1 MLKHLYISQYALIDE
16 LELSLEDGFSV
27 ITGET
32 GAGKSI
38 IMGALALVMGA
49 RADSKSVREGA
60 QKCIV
65 EATFQIT
72 DYRLQ
77 ITHFVRDFYSARHN
91 EQALSALAN
100 RKNIQITDNFSTLNS
115 CDKQEQRS
123 SLLLPS
129 EARIL
134 SEAKNSQLSTIFE
147 EYGLDWEDECVIRR
161 EVTAAGKSRAF
172 VNDTPVTLQQMRTI
186 ASLLIDIHSQHEN
199 LLLNDSNF
207 QLKIVDIIAQSGAE
221 REAYGKVYGDWRAT
235 TAKLAEV
242 REMAEKWA
250 SERDYAQFQFDQL
263 NDANLIETEQAEL
276 EAELEVLNH
285 AEEIKGDL
293 SDASGRLDDDGYGV
307 VMQMR
312 EVKQRVAHA
321 ARYMK
326 QAEALTERVESLY
339 VELKDV
345 AAEVADMCGDME
357 FDPQRKAWVE
367 ERLNTIY
374 ALEQKHR
381 VDTVAQL
388 IALRDEYDAK
398 LQRIDSFDEEIG
410 ALEKQVAQLASDLAS
425 AADELTEKRGGVR
438 EDIAEYLVARL
449 RLLGMENARI
459 EVRISGKDYSADGQD
474 VVELAFTA
482 NKNAELRPI
491 ASIASGGEIA
501 RLMLALKCLIAKSAE
516 LPTIIFD
523 EIDTGVSGDV
533 AGRMGE
539 MMAEMARDIQVITIS
554 HLPQIAARGGQ
565 HFKVFKHDTD
575 DATVTQ
581 IVELSASEREL
592 EIAEMLSGKNPSEAA
607 ISAARELLGK

>member
-60 QKCIV
+60 QKCVV
-65 EATFQIT
+65 EASF
-72 DYRLQ
+72 
-77 ITHFVRDFYSARHN
+77 FVNGQWSMRDDRFSHTEN
-91 EQALSALAN
+91 LSLTESTEFTEEAEASPASV
-100 RKNIQITDNFSTLNS
+100 NFP
-115 CDKQEQRS
+115 
-123 SLLLPS
+123 LLEL
-129 EARIL
+129 
-134 SEAKNSQLSTIFE
+134 FE
-147 EYGLDWEDECVIRR
+147 EYGLDFEEECVIRR

-172 VNDTPVTLQQMRTI
+172 VNDTPVTLQQMRAI

-207 QLKIVDIIAQSGAE
+207 QLKIVDIIAQSGTE

-242 REMAEKWA
+242 CEMAEKWA

-263 NDANLIETEQAEL
+263 NDANLIETEQEEL

-285 AEEIKGDL
+285 TEEIKGDL
-293 SDASGRLDDDGYGV
+293 SEASGRLDDEQYGV
-307 VMQMR
+307 VMQLR
-312 EVKQRVAHA
+312 EVKQKVAHA

-326 QAEALTERVESLY
+326 QAEALAERVESLY

-345 AAEVADMCGDME
+345 SAEVADMCGDME

-381 VDTVAQL
+381 VDTVAEL

-410 ALEKQVAQLASDLAS
+410 ALEKQVAQLASELAS
-425 AADELTEKRGGVR
+425 KADELTAKRNGVR
-438 EDIAEYLVARL
+438 DEIAEYLVVRL
-449 RLLGMENARI
+449 RLLGMENARV
-459 EVRISGKDYSADGQD
+459 EVRMSGKDYSADGQD
-474 VVELAFTA
+474 VVELVFTA

-539 MMAEMARDIQVITIS
+539 MMAEMAGDIQVITIS

-565 HFKVFKHDTD
+565 HFKVFKHDTE

-581 IVELSASEREL
+581 IVELTASERER

-607 ISAARELLGK
+607 ISAARELLMK

>member
-60 QKCIV
+60 QKCVV
-65 EATFQIT
+65 EASFSMHNAQCTMNNAQLLTPSASLVPLKQGDNIGGAQLSLT
-72 DYRLQ
+72 PSALIADARAVRPYRLG
-77 ITHFVRDFYSARHN
+77 D
-91 EQALSALAN
+91 
-100 RKNIQITDNFSTLNS
+100 NIGDVQLSTL
-115 CDKQEQRS
+115 
-123 SLLLPS
+123 
-129 EARIL
+129 
-134 SEAKNSQLSTIFE
+134 NSQLSTIFE
-147 EYGLDWEDECVIRR
+147 EYGLDWEEECVIRR

-172 VNDTPVTLQQMRTI
+172 VNDTPVTLQQMRAI

-235 TAKLAEV
+235 IAKLAKV

-285 AEEIKGDL
+285 TEEIKGDL
-293 SDASGRLDDDGYGV
+293 LEASGRLDDEQYGV
-307 VMQMR
+307 VMQLR
-312 EVKQRVAHA
+312 EVKQKVAHA

-326 QAEALTERVESLY
+326 QAEVLAERVESLY

-345 AAEVADMCGDME
+345 SAEVADMCGDME

-381 VDTVAQL
+381 VDTVAEL

-410 ALEKQVAQLASDLAS
+410 ALEKQVAQLASELAS
-425 AADELTEKRGGVR
+425 KADELTAKRNGVR
-438 EDIAEYLVARL
+438 DEIAEYLVVRL
-449 RLLGMENARI
+449 RLLGMENARV
-459 EVRISGKDYSADGQD
+459 EVRMSGKDYSADGQD
-474 VVELAFTA
+474 VVELVFTA

-581 IVELSASEREL
+581 IVELTASEREL

>member
-1 MLKHLYISQYALIDE
+1 MLKHLYISQYALIDA
-16 LELSLEDGFSV
+16 LELDLSNGFSV

-49 RADSKSVREGA
+49 RADAKSVREGA
-60 QKCIV
+60 QKCVV
-65 EATFQIT
+65 EATFSMHNAQCT
-72 DYRLQ
+72 MHNAQLL
-77 ITHFVRDFYSARHN
+77 TPSASLVPLK
-91 EQALSALAN
+91 QGD
-100 RKNIQITDNFSTLNS
+100 NIGNVQLSTLNS
-115 CDKQEQRS
+115 QF
-123 SLLLPS
+123 
-129 EARIL
+129 
-134 SEAKNSQLSTIFE
+134 STIFE
-147 EYGLDWEDECVIRR
+147 EYGLDLEEECVIRR

-186 ASLLIDIHSQHEN
+186 VSLLIDIHSQHEN
-199 LLLNDSNF
+199 LLLNNTDF
-207 QLKIVDIIAQSGAE
+207 QLNVVDIIAQSAEE
-221 REAYGKVYGDWRAT
+221 REAYKAVYDDWRT
-235 TAKLAEV
+235 TVQKLAEV

-250 SERDYAQFQFDQL
+250 LERDYAQFQFEQL
-263 NDANLIETEQAEL
+263 KDANLLETEQNEL

-285 AEEIKGDL
+285 TEEIKGDL
-293 SDASGRLDDDGYGV
+293 LEASSRLDDEQYGV
-307 VMQMR
+307 VMQLR
-312 EVKQRVAHA
+312 EVKQKVAHA

-326 QAEALTERVESLY
+326 QAEGLVERVESLY

-345 AAEVADMCGDME
+345 SAEVSDMCGDME

-381 VDTVAQL
+381 VGTVAEL

-398 LQRIDSFDEEIG
+398 VQRIDSFDEEI
-410 ALEKQVAQLASDLAS
+410 AVLEEQVARLASELAS
-425 AADELTEKRGGVR
+425 VADVLTEKRGGVR
-438 EDIAEYLVARL
+438 NEIAAYLVERL
-449 RLLGMENARI
+449 QLLGMVNARI
-459 EVRISGKDYSADGQD
+459 EVRISKKDYSVDGQD
-474 VVELAFTA
+474 VVEFVFTA

-523 EIDTGVSGDV
+523 EIDTGVSGEV

-539 MMAEMARDIQVITIS
+539 MMADMAEDIQVLTIT
-554 HLPQIAARGGQ
+554 HLPQIAARGKQ
-565 HFKVFKHDTD
+565 HFKVYKQDTD

-607 ISAARELLGK
+607 ILAARELLIGNKE

>member
-1 MLKHLYISQYALIDE
+1 MVINLGWIVMLKHLYISQYALIDE

-72 DYRLQ
+72 EYRLQ
-77 ITHFVRDFYSARHN
+77 STD
-91 EQALSALAN
+91 N
-100 RKNIQITDNFSTLNS
+100 RVQSTNNRLQITDNFSTLNF
-115 CDKQEQRS
+115 
-123 SLLLPS
+123 
-129 EARIL
+129 I
-134 SEAKNSQLSTIFE
+134 AKGSKTFGSQLSTIFE
-147 EYGLDWEDECVIRR
+147 EYGLDWEEECVIRR

-172 VNDTPVTLQQMRTI
+172 VNDTPVTLQQMRAI

-199 LLLNDSNF
+199 LLLNDSDF
-207 QLKIVDIIAQSGAE
+207 QLKIVDIIAQSVAE

-285 AEEIKGDL
+285 TEEIKGDL
-293 SDASGRLDDDGYGV
+293 SEASGRLDDEQYGV
-307 VMQMR
+307 VMQLR
-312 EVKQRVAHA
+312 EVKQKVAHT

-326 QAEALTERVESLY
+326 QAEALAERVESLY
-339 VELKDV
+339 LELKDV
-345 AAEVADMCGDME
+345 SAEVADMCGDME

-381 VDTVAQL
+381 VDTVAEL
-388 IALRDEYDAK
+388 IALRDEYDAR

-410 ALEKQVAQLASDLAS
+410 ELEREVAQLASELAS
-425 AADELTEKRGGVR
+425 AADVLTEKRSGVR
-438 EDIAEYLVARL
+438 EEIAEYLVVRL
-449 RLLGMENARI
+449 RLLGMENARV
-459 EVRISGKDYSADGQD
+459 EVRMSGKDYSADGQD
-474 VVELAFTA
+474 VVELVFTA

-539 MMAEMARDIQVITIS
+539 MMAEMAKDIQVITIS

-565 HFKVFKHDTD
+565 HFKVFKHDTE

-581 IVELSASEREL
+581 IVELTASERER

>member
-16 LELSLEDGFSV
+16 LELALEDGFSV

-60 QKCIV
+60 QKCVV
-65 EATFQIT
+65 EASF
-72 DYRLQ
+72 
-77 ITHFVRDFYSARHN
+77 FVNGQWSMRGDRFSHTEN
-91 EQALSALAN
+91 LSLTESTEFTEEVEASLASV
-100 RKNIQITDNFSTLNS
+100 NFP
-115 CDKQEQRS
+115 
-123 SLLLPS
+123 LLEL
-129 EARIL
+129 
-134 SEAKNSQLSTIFE
+134 FE
-147 EYGLDWEDECVIRR
+147 EYGLDFEEECVIRR

-172 VNDTPVTLQQMRTI
+172 VNDTPVTLQQMRAI

-199 LLLNDSNF
+199 LLLNNSDF

-285 AEEIKGDL
+285 TEEIKGDL
-293 SDASGRLDDDGYGV
+293 SEASGRLDDEQYGV
-307 VMQMR
+307 VMQLR
-312 EVKQRVAHA
+312 EVKQKVAHA

-326 QAEALTERVESLY
+326 QAEALAERVESLY

-345 AAEVADMCGDME
+345 SAEVADMCGDME

-381 VDTVAQL
+381 VDTVAEL

-410 ALEKQVAQLASDLAS
+410 ALEKQVAQLASELAS
-425 AADELTEKRGGVR
+425 KADELTAKRNGVR
-438 EDIAEYLVARL
+438 DEIAEYLVVRL
-449 RLLGMENARI
+449 RLLGMENARV
-459 EVRISGKDYSADGQD
+459 EVRMSGKDYSADGQD
-474 VVELAFTA
+474 VVELVFTA

-539 MMAEMARDIQVITIS
+539 MMAEIARDIQVITIS

-581 IVELSASEREL
+581 IVELTASEREL

-607 ISAARELLGK
+607 ISAARELLDK

>member
-60 QKCIV
+60 QKCVV
-65 EATFQIT
+65 EASF
-72 DYRLQ
+72 
-77 ITHFVRDFYSARHN
+77 FVNGQWSMRDDRFSHTEN
-91 EQALSALAN
+91 LSLTESTEFTEEAEASPASV
-100 RKNIQITDNFSTLNS
+100 NFP
-115 CDKQEQRS
+115 
-123 SLLLPS
+123 LLEL
-129 EARIL
+129 
-134 SEAKNSQLSTIFE
+134 FE
-147 EYGLDWEDECVIRR
+147 EYGLDFEEECVIRR

-172 VNDTPVTLQQMRTI
+172 VNDTPVTLQQMRAI

-207 QLKIVDIIAQSGAE
+207 QLKIVDIIAQSGTE

-242 REMAEKWA
+242 CEMAEKWA

-263 NDANLIETEQAEL
+263 NDANLIETEQEEL

-285 AEEIKGDL
+285 TEEIKGDL
-293 SDASGRLDDDGYGV
+293 SEASGRLDDEQYGV
-307 VMQMR
+307 VMQLR
-312 EVKQRVAHA
+312 EVKQKVAHA

-326 QAEALTERVESLY
+326 QAEALAERVESLY

-345 AAEVADMCGDME
+345 SAEVADMCGDME

-381 VDTVAQL
+381 VDTVAEL

-410 ALEKQVAQLASDLAS
+410 ALEKQVAQLASELAS
-425 AADELTEKRGGVR
+425 KADELTAKRNGVR
-438 EDIAEYLVARL
+438 DEIAEYLVVRL
-449 RLLGMENARI
+449 RLLGMENARV
-459 EVRISGKDYSADGQD
+459 EVRMSGKDYSADGQD
-474 VVELAFTA
+474 VVELVFTA

-539 MMAEMARDIQVITIS
+539 MMAEMAGDIQVITIS

-565 HFKVFKHDTD
+565 HFKVFKHDTE

-581 IVELSASEREL
+581 IVELSVAERER

-607 ISAARELLGK
+607 ISAARELLMK

>member
-60 QKCIV
+60 QKCVV
-65 EATFQIT
+65 EASF
-72 DYRLQ
+72 
-77 ITHFVRDFYSARHN
+77 FVNGQWSMRDDRFSHTEN
-91 EQALSALAN
+91 LSLTESTEFTEEAEASPASV
-100 RKNIQITDNFSTLNS
+100 NFP
-115 CDKQEQRS
+115 
-123 SLLLPS
+123 LLEL
-129 EARIL
+129 
-134 SEAKNSQLSTIFE
+134 FE
-147 EYGLDWEDECVIRR
+147 EYGLDFEEECVIRR

-172 VNDTPVTLQQMRTI
+172 VNDTPVTLQQMRAI

-207 QLKIVDIIAQSGAE
+207 QLKIVDIIAQSGTE

-242 REMAEKWA
+242 CEMAEKWA

-263 NDANLIETEQAEL
+263 NDANLIETEQEEL

-285 AEEIKGDL
+285 TEEIKGDL
-293 SDASGRLDDDGYGV
+293 SEASGRLDDEQYGV
-307 VMQMR
+307 VMQLR
-312 EVKQRVAHA
+312 EVKQKVAHA

-326 QAEALTERVESLY
+326 QAEALAERVESLY

-345 AAEVADMCGDME
+345 SAEVADMCGDME

-381 VDTVAQL
+381 VDTVAEL

-410 ALEKQVAQLASDLAS
+410 ALEKQVAQLASELAS
-425 AADELTEKRGGVR
+425 KADELTAKRNGVR
-438 EDIAEYLVARL
+438 DEIAEYLVVRL
-449 RLLGMENARI
+449 RLLGMENARV
-459 EVRISGKDYSADGQD
+459 EVRMSGKDYSADGQD
-474 VVELAFTA
+474 VVELVFTA

-539 MMAEMARDIQVITIS
+539 MMAEMAGDIQVITIS

-565 HFKVFKHDTD
+565 HFKVFKHDTE

-581 IVELSASEREL
+581 IVELSVAERER

>member
-16 LELSLEDGFSV
+16 LELSLENGFSV

-49 RADSKSVREGA
+49 RADAKSVREGA
-60 QKCIV
+60 QKCVV
-65 EATFQIT
+65 EASF
-72 DYRLQ
+72 
-77 ITHFVRDFYSARHN
+77 SMHN
-91 EQALSALAN
+91 AQCTMHNAQLLTPSALIADA
-100 RKNIQITDNFSTLNS
+100 RAVRPYKQEDNIGNVQLFIASGSKTFGSTL
-115 CDKQEQRS
+115 
-123 SLLLPS
+123 
-129 EARIL
+129 
-134 SEAKNSQLSTIFE
+134 NSQLSTLFE
-147 EYGLDWEDECVIRR
+147 EYGLDFEEECVIRR

-172 VNDTPVTLQQMRTI
+172 VNDTPVTLQQMRAI

-199 LLLNDSNF
+199 LLLNNSDF
-207 QLKIVDIIAQSGAE
+207 QLKIVDIIAQSGVE

-285 AEEIKGDL
+285 TEEIKGDL
-293 SDASGRLDDDGYGV
+293 SEASGRLDDEQYGV
-307 VMQMR
+307 VMQLR
-312 EVKQRVAHA
+312 EVKQKVAHT

-326 QAEALTERVESLY
+326 QAEALAERVESLY

-345 AAEVADMCGDME
+345 SAEVADMCGDME

-381 VDTVAQL
+381 VDTVAEL

-410 ALEKQVAQLASDLAS
+410 ALEKQVAQLAKELAS
-425 AADELTEKRGGVR
+425 KADELTAKRNGVR
-438 EDIAEYLVARL
+438 EEIAEYLVARL
-449 RLLGMENARI
+449 RLLGMENARV

-474 VVELAFTA
+474 VAELVFTA

-539 MMAEMARDIQVITIS
+539 MMAEMAKDIQVITIS

-581 IVELSASEREL
+581 IVELTASEREL

-607 ISAARELLGK
+607 ISAARELLTIHNS

>member
-65 EATFQIT
+65 EATFI
-72 DYRLQ
+72 
-77 ITHFVRDFYSARHN
+77 V
-91 EQALSALAN
+91 
-100 RKNIQITDNFSTLNS
+100 NS
-115 CDKQEQRS
+115 QRS
-123 SLLLPS
+123 TV
-129 EARIL
+129 
-134 SEAKNSQLSTIFE
+134 NSQQLTVNSLFE
-147 EYGLDWEDECVIRR
+147 EFGLDLEEECVIRR

-186 ASLLIDIHSQHEN
+186 ASLLVDIHSQHEN

-221 REAYGKVYGDWRAT
+221 REAYGMVYGDWRST

-285 AEEIKGDL
+285 TEEIKGDL
-293 SDASGRLDDDGYGV
+293 SEASGRLDDEQYGV
-307 VMQMR
+307 VMQLR
-312 EVKQRVAHA
+312 EVKQKVAHA
-321 ARYMK
+321 AKYMK
-326 QAEALTERVESLY
+326 QAEALAERVESLY

-345 AAEVADMCGDME
+345 SAEVADMCGDME

-381 VDTVAQL
+381 VDTVAEL

-398 LQRIDSFDEEIG
+398 LQRIDLFDEEIG
-410 ALEKQVAQLASDLAS
+410 ALEKQVAQLASELVLKADDLTA
-425 AADELTEKRGGVR
+425 KRNGVR
-438 EDIAEYLVARL
+438 EEIAEYLVARL
-449 RLLGMENARI
+449 RLLGMENARV
-459 EVRISGKDYSADGQD
+459 EVRMSGKDYSADGQD
-474 VVELAFTA
+474 VVELVFTA

-539 MMAEMARDIQVITIS
+539 MMAEMAGDIQVITIS

-565 HFKVFKHDTD
+565 HFKVFKHDTE

-581 IVELSASEREL
+581 IVELTASERER

-607 ISAARELLGK
+607 VLAARELLSIHNS

>member
-65 EATFQIT
+65 EATFI
-72 DYRLQ
+72 
-77 ITHFVRDFYSARHN
+77 V
-91 EQALSALAN
+91 
-100 RKNIQITDNFSTLNS
+100 NS
-115 CDKQEQRS
+115 QRS
-123 SLLLPS
+123 TV
-129 EARIL
+129 
-134 SEAKNSQLSTIFE
+134 NSQQLTVNSLFE
-147 EYGLDWEDECVIRR
+147 EFGLDLEEECVIRR

-186 ASLLIDIHSQHEN
+186 ASLLVDIHSQHEN

-221 REAYGKVYGDWRAT
+221 REAYGMVYGDWRST

-285 AEEIKGDL
+285 TEEIKGDL
-293 SDASGRLDDDGYGV
+293 SEASGRLDDEQYGV
-307 VMQMR
+307 VMQLR
-312 EVKQRVAHA
+312 EVKQKVAHA
-321 ARYMK
+321 AKYMK
-326 QAEALTERVESLY
+326 QAEALVERVESLY

-345 AAEVADMCGDME
+345 SAEVADMCGDME

-381 VDTVAQL
+381 VDTVAEL

-410 ALEKQVAQLASDLAS
+410 ALEKQVAQLASELAS
-425 AADELTEKRGGVR
+425 KADELTAKRNGVR
-438 EDIAEYLVARL
+438 DEIAEYLVVRL
-449 RLLGMENARI
+449 RLLGMENARV
-459 EVRISGKDYSADGQD
+459 EVRMSGKDYSADGQD
-474 VVELAFTA
+474 VVELVFTA

-539 MMAEMARDIQVITIS
+539 MMAEMAGDIQVITIS

-565 HFKVFKHDTD
+565 HFKVFKHDTE

-581 IVELSASEREL
+581 IVELSVAERER

>member
-49 RADSKSVREGA
+49 RADAKSVREGA
-60 QKCIV
+60 QKCVV
-65 EATFQIT
+65 EASFSMNNAQLLTPSASLVPLKQGDNIGGAQLSLT
-72 DYRLQ
+72 PSALIADARAVRPYRLG
-77 ITHFVRDFYSARHN
+77 D
-91 EQALSALAN
+91 
-100 RKNIQITDNFSTLNS
+100 NIGDVQLLTL
-115 CDKQEQRS
+115 
-123 SLLLPS
+123 
-129 EARIL
+129 
-134 SEAKNSQLSTIFE
+134 NSQLSTIFE
-147 EYGLDWEDECVIRR
+147 EYGLDWEEECVIRR

-172 VNDTPVTLQQMRTI
+172 VNDTPVTLQQMRAI

-221 REAYGKVYGDWRAT
+221 REVYGKVYGDWRAT
-235 TAKLAEV
+235 TAKLVEV

-285 AEEIKGDL
+285 TEEIKGDL
-293 SDASGRLDDDGYGV
+293 SEASGRLDDEQYGV
-307 VMQMR
+307 VMQLR
-312 EVKQRVAHA
+312 EVKQKVAHA

-326 QAEALTERVESLY
+326 QAEALAERVESLY

-345 AAEVADMCGDME
+345 SAEVADMCGDME

-410 ALEKQVAQLASDLAS
+410 ALEKQVAQLAEELALK
-425 AADELTEKRGGVR
+425 ADELTAKRNGVR
-438 EDIAEYLVARL
+438 EEIAEYLVARL
-449 RLLGMENARI
+449 RLLGMENARV

-474 VVELAFTA
+474 VVELVFTA

-581 IVELSASEREL
+581 IVELTASEREL

-607 ISAARELLGK
+607 ISAARELLNKL

>member
-1 MLKHLYISQYALIDE
+1 MLKHLYISQYALIDA
-16 LELSLEDGFSV
+16 LELDLSNGFSV

-49 RADSKSVREGA
+49 RADAKSVREGA
-60 QKCIV
+60 QKCVV

-77 ITHFVRDFYSARHN
+77 IT
-91 EQALSALAN
+91 
-100 RKNIQITDNFSTLNS
+100 DNFSTFNF
-115 CDKQEQRS
+115 
-123 SLLLPS
+123 
-129 EARIL
+129 
-134 SEAKNSQLSTIFE
+134 QLSTQFE
-147 EYGLDWEDECVIRR
+147 EYGLDWEEECVIRR

-172 VNDTPVTLQQMRTI
+172 INDTPVTLQQMRTI
-186 ASLLIDIHSQHEN
+186 VSLLIDIHSQHEN
-199 LLLNDSNF
+199 LLLNNTDF
-207 QLKIVDIIAQSGAE
+207 QLNVVDIIAQSAEE
-221 REAYGKVYGDWRAT
+221 REAYKAVYDDWRAT
-235 TAKLAEV
+235 VQKLAEV

-263 NDANLIETEQAEL
+263 NDANLIETEQEEL

-285 AEEIKGDL
+285 TEEIKGDL
-293 SDASGRLDDDGYGV
+293 SEASGRLDDEQYGV
-307 VMQMR
+307 VMQLR
-312 EVKQRVAHA
+312 EVKQKVAHA

-326 QAEALTERVESLY
+326 QAEALAERVESLY

-345 AAEVADMCGDME
+345 SAEVADMCGDME

-381 VDTVAQL
+381 VGTVAEL

-398 LQRIDSFDEEIG
+398 VQRIDSFDEEI
-410 ALEKQVAQLASDLAS
+410 AVLEEQVARLASELAFV
-425 AADELTEKRGGVR
+425 ADVLTEKRGGVR
-438 EDIAEYLVARL
+438 NEIAAYLVERL
-449 RLLGMENARI
+449 QLLGMVNARI
-459 EVRISGKDYSADGQD
+459 EVRISKKDYSVDGQD
-474 VVELAFTA
+474 VVEFVFTA

-523 EIDTGVSGDV
+523 EIDTGVSGEV

-539 MMAEMARDIQVITIS
+539 MMADMAEDIQVLTIT
-554 HLPQIAARGGQ
+554 HLPQIAARGKQ
-565 HFKVFKHDTD
+565 HFKVYKQDTD

-592 EIAEMLSGKNPSEAA
+592 EIAEMLSGKNPSETA
-607 ISAARELLGK
+607 ILAARELLIGNKE